1 MRVLNL
7 ELMTFDVGLECEDAQ
22 AYADVVVNRVLAAW
36 DEGAE
41 VVVLPEFTWMGLER
55 FVVREDALRGVADL
69 FWVGLWPG
77 IRQRLRRG
85 DRAVVLGTAP
95 CAAPDGSMRNRS
107 PILSCGSELH
117 QDKLH
122 LTPWE
127 EAFTGGDAMRI
138 WEFRGIRMAVVICL
152 DIEIPEISVA
162 LRGREVDVILVPSAT
177 ESVLGVERVGRCADA
192 RAVELEC
199 HVGLCHLVG
208 RAESDLIDENVGRLA
223 AFSPSQTP
231 FLSSVRKTES
241 DLFEHGYHRM
251 RVLLDIGA
259 IRELRALSAE
269 TDPSKV
275 RPGVISIQES

>member
-55 FVVREDALRGVADL
+55 FVPRENALRAVADL

-77 IRQRLRRG
+77 IRERLQRG

-138 WEFRGIRMAVVICL
+138 WEFCGIRMAVVICL

-192 RAVELEC
+192 RAVELGC

-231 FLSSVRKTES
+231 FLSSVRKKES
-241 DLFEHGYHRM
+241 DLFEHGCHLM
-251 RVLLDIGA
+251 PVVLDIGA